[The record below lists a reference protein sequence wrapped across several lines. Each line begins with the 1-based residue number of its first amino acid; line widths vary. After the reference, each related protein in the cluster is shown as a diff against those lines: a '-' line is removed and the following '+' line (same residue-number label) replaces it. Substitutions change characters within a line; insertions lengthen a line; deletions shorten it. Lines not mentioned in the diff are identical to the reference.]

1 MWCLMSGCQRCNLC
15 LGTCNSC
22 QSFCQVGAQRVGSFS
37 FNQCVRAGEQF
48 LTKDNWNR
56 LIKYINDAYARGAL
70 RDGGDSGL
78 PSNNK
83 DPYDYMTEEMFNDVS
98 YALRHLGST
107 YANLSVE
114 KGDVILGSY
123 FTDLEDY
130 ANYLEYKYSQCD
142 VCNVSCNTGCD
153 SGRQAIYCCSSCNAG
168 NS

>member
-1 MWCLMSGCQRCNLC
+1 M
-15 LGTCNSC
+15 
-22 QSFCQVGAQRVGSFS
+22 
-37 FNQCVRAGEQF
+37 
-48 LTKDNWNR
+48 
-56 LIKYINDAYARGAL
+56 
-70 RDGGDSGL
+70 
-78 PSNNK
+78 PSNDK

-130 ANYLEYKYSQCD
+130 ANYLEYKNSQCD